1 MPSRFQEM
9 LKNQRQN
16 AETSRAGLKW
26 EQDEDER
33 LLKMLSDGV
42 SLADIAKTLQRTDGS
57 IKTRLTVYAI
67 NKMEKENMSLAQVS
81 ELVGLTEKDIT
92 DYQERKAL
100 RDERRQNKAKL
111 PRASRVPKKPANVTN
126 SDIYDLLLTINS
138 NLESL
143 LSSR

>member
-26 EQDEDER
+26 EQDEDNK
-33 LLKMLSDGV
+33 LLNMLSEGIG
-42 SLADIAKTLQRTDGS
+42 LTDIAKTLQRTEGS

-67 NKMEKENMSLAQVS
+67 SKMEKENMSLEQVAQ
-81 ELVGLTEKDIT
+81 LVGLSEKEIT

-100 RDERRQNKAKL
+100 RDEKRQKRTKT
-111 PRASRVPKKPANVTN
+111 PRKPANVTVN
-126 SDIYDLLLTINS
+126 DVYDMLLVMNRKLDSIVS
-138 NLESL
+138 
-143 LSSR
+143 